1 MRHETAITGRH
12 DELLERTPQLA
23 ALSEMLAAV
32 GSARSGRI
40 VLVGGEAGV
49 GKTAF
54 VRRFCDEH
62 EPPARVLWGACDA
75 LFTPGALGP
84 MVEVAEAVG
93 GEFEELLTRGGVQP
107 HQVASAIGHELVAH
121 RPTCLVLEDLHWADE
136 ATLDVL
142 RLLGHRITGV
152 PALVIGTYRDDEL
165 DRTHPLQIA
174 LGDLA
179 PRPSVERLE
188 LEPLSPEAIAV
199 LAAPHAVDAGELHR
213 TTGGNPFF
221 ATEAIA
227 AGERRIPPTVRD
239 AVLARAARLS
249 ADARSLLEVVAIM
262 PRRVEP
268 WLLEILADGEVDS
281 LEECLGSGMLTAQ
294 PQGVA
299 FRHELARLAFEEGI
313 PPSRR
318 FALHRA
324 ALEALSSANGGR
336 SDPARLAHH
345 AEAAGIPELVLLHAP
360 TAAERASSAGAH
372 REAAAHYEQALR
384 YADQLP
390 KDQHA
395 RLLELASYESYLLDR
410 YDDAIQALEHAALL
424 RRELDDQCGE
434 GEALRMLSERLWC
447 PGRVDDS
454 ERVARRALALHEAL
468 PPGRELARAYAT
480 LAKLYANG
488 DDADQAAEWG
498 TRAIELAEQLDDT
511 EVLIG
516 ALISMGTAEFLV
528 GRPGGRERLER
539 GLELARRAGRDADV
553 ARAMVNLTEVTV
565 RRRAYGDA
573 DAHLSEALEFCRPRG
588 LDLMV
593 FYLDAAGTRVLL
605 GRGRWDEAE
614 EAATQVLTHPRGSTL
629 PQIVALTVLGLVRAR
644 RGDRSAQ
651 EPLERARLLDTQRG
665 ELSGVGPVA
674 AARAEV
680 AWLGRDLAE
689 VGPATDAALERAV
702 RLGVPWDAGELA
714 CWRRRAGIEET
725 IAVSLPEPYAL
736 QLAGEHRQA
745 AALWADLGCPYES
758 ALALSDSDDEDALRE
773 ALQAL
778 QDMTAAPAA
787 AIVAR
792 RLRERGA
799 RGLPRGPR
807 RATRS
812 NPANLTARELEVL
825 GLLAEGLSNQEIAD
839 RLVVS
844 TRTVDS
850 HVSSI
855 LHKLGVSSR
864 GAASAEATRRGLL
877 TQVR

>member
-1 MRHETAITGRH
+1 MRQQTATTGRQ
-12 DELLERTPQLA
+12 DELLERSSQFA
-23 ALSEMLAAV
+23 ALGEILAAV
-32 GSARSGRI
+32 SSTHSGRL

-54 VRRFCDEH
+54 VRRFCEEH

-84 MVEVAEAVG
+84 LLEVAEAVG
-93 GEFEELLTRGGVQP
+93 GEFEELVISGGVRP
-107 HQVASAIGHELVAH
+107 HQVAAAIGHELIRR
-121 RPTCLVLEDLHWADE
+121 RPTFLVLEDLHWADA

-142 RLLGHRITGV
+142 RLLGRRITAV
-152 PALVIGTYRDDEL
+152 PALVIATYRDDEL
-165 DRTHPLQIA
+165 DRAHPLQIA

-179 PRPSVERLE
+179 SRPSVERLR

-221 ATEAIA
+221 VTEALA
-227 AGERRIPPTVRD
+227 AGEQRIPPTVRD

-249 ADARSLLEVVAIM
+249 PDARSLLEVVAIT

-268 WLLEILADGEVDS
+268 WLLEILAEGDVDS
-281 LEECLGSGMLTAQ
+281 LEECLGSGMLTAE
-294 PQGVA
+294 PRGVA
-299 FRHELARLAFEEGI
+299 FRHELARLAFEERI

-324 ALEALSSANGGR
+324 ALEALSAEQAGR
-336 SDPARLAHH
+336 NDPARLAHH
-345 AEAAGIPELVLLHAP
+345 AEAAGIPALVLLHAP
-360 TAAERASSAGAH
+360 AAAERASSAGAH
-372 REAAAHYEQALR
+372 REAAAHYGQVLQ
-384 YADQLP
+384 YADELP
-390 KDQHA
+390 KDQLA

-410 YDDAIQALEHAALL
+410 YDDSIQALERAVLL
-424 RRELDDQCGE
+424 RRELDDQRGE

-454 ERVARRALALHEAL
+454 ERVAH
-468 PPGRELARAYAT
+468 
-480 LAKLYANG
+480 
-488 DDADQAAEWG
+488 
-498 TRAIELAEQLDDT
+498 
-511 EVLIG
+511 
-516 ALISMGTAEFLV
+516 
-528 GRPGGRERLER
+528 
-539 GLELARRAGRDADV
+539 
-553 ARAMVNLTEVTV
+553 
-565 RRRAYGDA
+565 
-573 DAHLSEALEFCRPRG
+573 
-588 LDLMV
+588 
-593 FYLDAAGTRVLL
+593 
-605 GRGRWDEAE
+605 
-614 EAATQVLTHPRGSTL
+614 
-629 PQIVALTVLGLVRAR
+629 
-644 RGDRSAQ
+644 
-651 EPLERARLLDTQRG
+651 RG

-680 AWLGRDLAE
+680 DWLGRDVAA
-689 VGPATDAALERAV
+689 VAPATDGAVQLAV

-725 IAVSLPEPYAL
+725 IALPVPEPHAL

-745 AALWADLGCPYES
+745 AALWAEMGCPYEA
-758 ALALSDSDDEDALRE
+758 ALALSDGDDEQALRD

-778 QDMTAAPAA
+778 QDMTALPAA

-807 RATRS
+807 QATRR
-812 NPANLTARELEVL
+812 NAANLTAREVEVL
-825 GLLAEGLSNQEIAD
+825 GLLAEGLSNAAIAE

-855 LHKLGVSSR
+855 LHKLDVSSR
-864 GAASAEATRRGLL
+864 GAASAEAARRGLL
-877 TQVR
+877 AQVR

>member
-1 MRHETAITGRH
+1 MPQQPATTTVRPG
-12 DELLERTPQLA
+12 ELLERAHQLEALDELSHGVA
-23 ALSEMLAAV
+23 A
-32 GSARSGRI
+32 GHSGRL
-40 VLVGGEAGV
+40 VLVAGEAGV

-54 VRRFCDEH
+54 VRQFCDEH
-62 EPPARVLWGACDA
+62 EPSARVLWGACDA

-84 MVEVAEAVG
+84 LLEVAEAVG
-93 GEFEELLTRGGVQP
+93 GEFEELVTSGGVRP
-107 HQVASAIGHELVAH
+107 HQVAAATGHELVRR
-121 RPTCLVLEDLHWADE
+121 RPTFLVLEDLHWADH

-142 RLLGHRITGV
+142 RLLGRRITTV
-152 PALVIGTYRDDEL
+152 PALVIATYRDDEL
-165 DRTHPLQIA
+165 ERTHPLQIA

-179 PRPSVERLE
+179 ARPSVERLK

-199 LAAPHAVDAGELHR
+199 LAAPHAVDAGELHLA
-213 TTGGNPFF
+213 TGGNPFF
-221 ATEAIA
+221 VTEALA
-227 AGERRIPPTVRD
+227 AGEQRIPPTVRD

-249 ADARSLLEVVAIM
+249 PDARSLLEVVAIA

-268 WLLEILADGEVDS
+268 WLLEILAEGDVDS
-281 LEECLGSGMLTAQ
+281 LGECLGSGMLTAE
-294 PQGVA
+294 PRGVA

-324 ALEALSSANGGR
+324 ALEALSDHGR
-336 SDPARLAHH
+336 NDPARLAHH

-360 TAAERASSAGAH
+360 AAAEHASSTGAH
-372 REAAAHYEQALR
+372 REAAAHFGQALQ
-384 YADQLP
+384 YADELP
-390 KDQHA
+390 KDELA
-395 RLLELASYESYLLDR
+395 RLLELASYESYLIDR
-410 YDDAIQALEHAALL
+410 YDDAIQALERAALL
-424 RRELDDQCGE
+424 RRELGDQRGE

-468 PPGRELARAYAT
+468 PPGRELAKAYAT
-480 LAKLYANG
+480 LAKLYGNG

-498 TRAIELAEQLDDT
+498 ARAIELAERLDDT
-511 EVLIG
+511 EILID
-516 ALISMGTAEFLV
+516 ALISMGTVESLV
-528 GRPGGRERLER
+528 GRREGRERLDR
-539 GLELARRAGRDADV
+539 GVELARRAGRDADI
-553 ARAMVNLTEVTV
+553 ARALENLATVSV
-565 RRRAYGDA
+565 RRRAYDDA
-573 DAHLSEALEFCRPRG
+573 DAYIAEGLEFCRERG

-593 FYLDAAGTRVLL
+593 FYLDASRTRVLL
-605 GRGRWDEAE
+605 DRGRWDEAE
-614 EAATQVLTHPRGSTL
+614 ESATRLLRHPRSSTL

-651 EPLERARLLDTQRG
+651 EPLERAGVLAANRG
-665 ELSGVGPVA
+665 ELSAVGPVS

-680 AWLGRDLAE
+680 AWLGRDVAA
-689 VGPATDAALERAV
+689 VAPATDGAVQLAV

-725 IAVSLPEPYAL
+725 IALSLPEPYAL

-745 AALWADLGCPYES
+745 AALWADMGCPYEA
-758 ALALSDSDDEDALRE
+758 ALALSDSDDEQALRE

-778 QDMTAAPAA
+778 QDMTAVPAA

-807 RATRS
+807 QATRS
-812 NPANLTARELEVL
+812 NEANLTAREVEVL
-825 GLLAEGLSNQEIAD
+825 GLLAEGLSNAAIAE

-864 GAASAEATRRGLL
+864 GAASAEAARRGLL
-877 TQVR
+877 SQVR

>member
-1 MRHETAITGRH
+1 MPQQPATTTVRPG
-12 DELLERTPQLA
+12 ELLERAHQLEALDELSHGVA
-23 ALSEMLAAV
+23 A
-32 GSARSGRI
+32 GHSGRL
-40 VLVGGEAGV
+40 VLVAGEAGV

-54 VRRFCDEH
+54 VHRFCDEH
-62 EPPARVLWGACDA
+62 EPSARVLWGACDA

-84 MVEVAEAVG
+84 LLEVAEAVG
-93 GEFEELLTRGGVQP
+93 GEFEELVTSGGVRP
-107 HQVASAIGHELVAH
+107 HQVAAATGHELVRR
-121 RPTCLVLEDLHWADE
+121 RPTFLVLEDLHWADH

-142 RLLGHRITGV
+142 RLLGRRITTV
-152 PALVIGTYRDDEL
+152 PALVIATYRDDEL
-165 DRTHPLQIA
+165 ERTHPLQIA

-179 PRPSVERLE
+179 ARPSVERLK

-199 LAAPHAVDAGELHR
+199 LAAPHAVDAGELHLA
-213 TTGGNPFF
+213 TGGNPFF
-221 ATEAIA
+221 VTEALA
-227 AGERRIPPTVRD
+227 AGEQRIPPTVRD

-249 ADARSLLEVVAIM
+249 PDARSLLEVVAIA

-268 WLLEILADGEVDS
+268 WLLEILAQGDVDS
-281 LEECLGSGMLTAQ
+281 LGECLGSGMLTAE
-294 PQGVA
+294 PRGVA

-324 ALEALSSANGGR
+324 ALEALSDHGR
-336 SDPARLAHH
+336 NDPARLAHH

-360 TAAERASSAGAH
+360 AAAEHASSTGAH
-372 REAAAHYEQALR
+372 REAAAHFGQALQ
-384 YADQLP
+384 YADELP
-390 KDQHA
+390 KDELA
-395 RLLELASYESYLLDR
+395 RLLELASYESYLIDR
-410 YDDAIQALEHAALL
+410 YDDAIQALERAALL
-424 RRELDDQCGE
+424 RRELGDQRGE

-468 PPGRELARAYAT
+468 PPGRELAKAYAT
-480 LAKLYANG
+480 LAKLYGNG

-498 TRAIELAEQLDDT
+498 ALAIELAERLDDT
-511 EVLIG
+511 EILID
-516 ALISMGTAEFLV
+516 ALISMGTVESLV
-528 GRPGGRERLER
+528 GRREGRERFDR
-539 GLELARRAGRDADV
+539 GVELARRAGRDADI
-553 ARAMVNLTEVTV
+553 ARALENLATVSV
-565 RRRAYGDA
+565 RRRAYDDA
-573 DAHLSEALEFCRPRG
+573 DAYIAEGLEFCRERG

-593 FYLDAAGTRVLL
+593 FYLDASRTRVLL
-605 GRGRWDEAE
+605 DRGRWDEAE
-614 EAATQVLTHPRGSTL
+614 ESATRLLRHPRSSTL

-651 EPLERARLLDTQRG
+651 EPLERAGVLAANRG
-665 ELSGVGPVA
+665 ELSAVGPVS

-680 AWLGRDLAE
+680 AWLGRDVAA
-689 VGPATDAALERAV
+689 VAPATDGAVQLAV

-725 IAVSLPEPYAL
+725 IALSLPEPYAL

-745 AALWADLGCPYES
+745 AALWADMGCPYEA
-758 ALALSDSDDEDALRE
+758 ALALSDSDDEQALRE

-778 QDMTAAPAA
+778 QDMTAVPAA

-807 RATRS
+807 QATRS
-812 NPANLTARELEVL
+812 NEANLTAREVEVL
-825 GLLAEGLSNQEIAD
+825 GLLAEGLSNAAIAE

-864 GAASAEATRRGLL
+864 GAASAEASRRGLL
-877 TQVR
+877 SQVR

>member
-1 MRHETAITGRH
+1 MPQQPATTTVRPG
-12 DELLERTPQLA
+12 ELLERAHQLEALDELSHGVA
-23 ALSEMLAAV
+23 A
-32 GSARSGRI
+32 GHSGRL
-40 VLVGGEAGV
+40 VLVAGEAGV

-54 VRRFCDEH
+54 VRQFCDEH
-62 EPPARVLWGACDA
+62 EPSARVLWGACDA

-84 MVEVAEAVG
+84 LLEVAEAVG
-93 GEFEELLTRGGVQP
+93 GEFEELVTSGGVRP
-107 HQVASAIGHELVAH
+107 HQVAAATGHELVRR
-121 RPTCLVLEDLHWADE
+121 RPTFLVLEDLHWADH

-142 RLLGHRITGV
+142 RLLGRRITTV
-152 PALVIGTYRDDEL
+152 PALVIATYRDDEL
-165 DRTHPLQIA
+165 ERTHPLQIA

-179 PRPSVERLE
+179 ARPSVERLK

-199 LAAPHAVDAGELHR
+199 LAAPHAVDAGELHLA
-213 TTGGNPFF
+213 TGGNPFF
-221 ATEAIA
+221 VTEALA
-227 AGERRIPPTVRD
+227 AGEQRIPPTVRD

-249 ADARSLLEVVAIM
+249 PDARSLLEVVAIA

-268 WLLEILADGEVDS
+268 WLLEILAQGDVDS
-281 LEECLGSGMLTAQ
+281 LGECLGSGMLTAE
-294 PQGVA
+294 PRGVA

-324 ALEALSSANGGR
+324 ALEALSDHGR
-336 SDPARLAHH
+336 NDPARLAHH

-360 TAAERASSAGAH
+360 AAAEHASSTGAH
-372 REAAAHYEQALR
+372 REAAAHFGQALQ
-384 YADQLP
+384 YADELP
-390 KDQHA
+390 KDQLA
-395 RLLELASYESYLLDR
+395 RLLELASYESYLIDR
-410 YDDAIQALEHAALL
+410 YDDAIQALERAALL
-424 RRELDDQCGE
+424 RRELGDQRGE

-454 ERVARRALALHEAL
+454 ERVARRALVLHEAL
-468 PPGRELARAYAT
+468 PPGRELAKAYAT
-480 LAKLYANG
+480 LAKLYGNG

-498 TRAIELAEQLDDT
+498 ARAIELAERLDDT
-511 EVLIG
+511 EVLID
-516 ALISMGTAEFLV
+516 ALISMGTVESLV
-528 GRPGGRERLER
+528 GRREGRERLDR
-539 GLELARRAGRDADV
+539 GVELARRAGRDADI
-553 ARAMVNLTEVTV
+553 ARALENLATVSV
-565 RRRAYGDA
+565 RRRAYDDA
-573 DAHLSEALEFCRPRG
+573 DAYIAEGLEFCRERG

-593 FYLDAAGTRVLL
+593 FYLDASRTRVLL
-605 GRGRWDEAE
+605 DRGRWDEAE
-614 EAATQVLTHPRGSTL
+614 ESATRLLRHPRSSTL

-651 EPLERARLLDTQRG
+651 EPLERAGVLAANRG
-665 ELSGVGPVA
+665 ELSAVGPVS

-680 AWLGRDLAE
+680 AWLGRDVAA
-689 VGPATDAALERAV
+689 VAPATDGAVQLAV

-725 IAVSLPEPYAL
+725 IALSLPEPYAL

-745 AALWADLGCPYES
+745 AALWADMGCPYEA
-758 ALALSDSDDEDALRE
+758 ALALSDSDDEQALRE

-778 QDMTAAPAA
+778 QDMTAVPAA

-807 RATRS
+807 QATRS
-812 NPANLTARELEVL
+812 NEANLTAREVEVL
-825 GLLAEGLSNQEIAD
+825 GLLAEGLSNAAIAE

-864 GAASAEATRRGLL
+864 GAASAEAARRGLL
-877 TQVR
+877 SQVR

>member
-1 MRHETAITGRH
+1 MPQQPATTTVRQG
-12 DELLERTPQLA
+12 ELLERAHQLA
-23 ALSEMLAAV
+23 ALDELSDGIAA
-32 GSARSGRI
+32 GRSGRF
-40 VLVGGEAGV
+40 VLVAGEAGV

-54 VRRFCDEH
+54 VHRFCDDH
-62 EPPARVLWGACDA
+62 EPATRVLWGACDA

-84 MVEVAEAVG
+84 LLEVAEAVG
-93 GEFEELLTRGGVQP
+93 GEFEELVSSGGVQP
-107 HQVASAIGHELVAH
+107 HQVAAAIGHELVRH
-121 RPTCLVLEDLHWADE
+121 RPTFLVLEDLHWADA

-142 RLLGHRITGV
+142 RLLGRRITTV
-152 PALVIGTYRDDEL
+152 PALVIATYRDDEL

-179 PRPSVERLE
+179 PRPSVDRLR

-221 ATEAIA
+221 VTEALA
-227 AGERRIPPTVRD
+227 AGEQRIPPTVRD

-249 ADARSLLEVVAIM
+249 PDARSLLEVVAIT

-268 WLLEILADGEVDS
+268 WLLEILAEGDVDS
-281 LEECLGSGMLTAQ
+281 LEECLGSGMLTAE
-294 PQGVA
+294 PRGVA

-324 ALEALSSANGGR
+324 ALEALSDDGR
-336 SDPARLAHH
+336 NDPARLAHH
-345 AEAAGIPELVLLHAP
+345 AEAAAIPELVLLHAP
-360 TAAERASSAGAH
+360 AAAERASSAGAH
-372 REAAAHYEQALR
+372 REAAAPFEQALQ
-384 YADQLP
+384 YADDLP
-390 KDQHA
+390 KDQLA
-395 RLLELASYESYLLDR
+395 RLLELASYESYLIDR
-410 YDDAIQALEHAALL
+410 YDDAIEALERAALL
-424 RRELDDQCGE
+424 RRELGDQRGE

-468 PPGRELARAYAT
+468 PPGRELAKAYAT
-480 LAKLYANG
+480 LAKLYGNG

-498 TRAIELAEQLDDT
+498 TLAIELAERLDDT
-511 EVLIG
+511 EILID
-516 ALISMGTAEFLV
+516 ALISMGTVESLV
-528 GRPGGRERLER
+528 GRPDGRERFDR
-539 GLELARRAGRDADV
+539 GVELARRAGRDTAV
-553 ARAMVNLTEVTV
+553 ARAFENLASVSV
-565 RRRAYGDA
+565 RRRAYDDA
-573 DAHLSEALEFCRPRG
+573 DAYIAEGLEFCRERG

-593 FYLDAAGTRVLL
+593 FYLDASRTRVLL
-605 GRGRWDEAE
+605 DRGRWDEAE
-614 EAATQVLTHPRGSTL
+614 ESATRLLRQPRSSTL

-651 EPLERARLLDTQRG
+651 EPLERAEALAANRG
-665 ELSGVGPVA
+665 ELSAVGPVS

-680 AWLGRDLAE
+680 AWLGRDVAA
-689 VGPATDAALERAV
+689 VAPATDGAVQLAV
-702 RLGVPWDAGELA
+702 RLGVPWDVGELA

-725 IAVSLPEPYAL
+725 IALSVPEPHAL
-736 QLAGEHRQA
+736 QLAGKHRQA
-745 AALWADLGCPYES
+745 AALWADMGCPYEA
-758 ALALSDSDDEDALRE
+758 ALALADSDDEQALRE

-778 QDMTAAPAA
+778 QDMTAVPAA

-807 RATRS
+807 QATRS

-825 GLLAEGLSNQEIAD
+825 ALLAEGLSNAAIAE

-844 TRTVDS
+844 TRAVDS
-850 HVSSI
+850 HVASI

-864 GAASAEATRRGLL
+864 GAASAEAARRGLL
-877 TQVR
+877 PQVR

>member
-1 MRHETAITGRH
+1 MRHETAIDGAPH
-12 DELLERTPQLA
+12 DELLERSAQLD
-23 ALSEMLAAV
+23 ALDEILAAV
-32 GSARSGRI
+32 GSARGGRL

-54 VRRFCDEH
+54 VRRFCDDH
-62 EPPARVLWGACDA
+62 EPTARVLWGACDA
-75 LFTPGALGP
+75 LFTPGVLGP
-84 MVEVAEAVG
+84 LLEVAETVD
-93 GEFEELLTRGGVQP
+93 GEFEELVTSGGVQP
-107 HQVASAIGHELVAH
+107 HQVAAAIGHELVTH
-121 RPTCLVLEDLHWADE
+121 RPTFLVLEDLHWADE

-142 RLLGHRITGV
+142 RLVGHRIASV
-152 PALVIGTYRDDEL
+152 PALVIATYRDDEL
-165 DRTHPLQIA
+165 DRTHPLQIT

-179 PRPSVERLE
+179 PRPSVERLK

-213 TTGGNPFF
+213 ATGGNPFF
-221 ATEAIA
+221 VTEALA
-227 AGERRIPPTVRD
+227 ADEERIPPTVRD

-249 ADARSLLEVVAIM
+249 PDARRLLEVVAIM
-262 PRRVEP
+262 PGRVEP
-268 WLLEILADGEVDS
+268 WLLEIVAEGDVDS
-281 LEECLGSGMLTAQ
+281 LEECLGSGMLTAESR
-294 PQGVA
+294 GVA

-324 ALEALSSANGGR
+324 ALEALSDSHDGR
-336 SDPARLAHH
+336 NDPARLAHH
-345 AEAAGIPELVLLHAP
+345 AEAAGIPERVLLHAP
-360 TAAERASSAGAH
+360 AAAERASSAGAH

-384 YADQLP
+384 YADELP
-390 KDQHA
+390 KDQLA
-395 RLLELASYESYLLDR
+395 RLLEHASYESYLIDR
-410 YDDAIQALEHAALL
+410 YDDAIEALERAAAL
-424 RRELDDQCGE
+424 RRELGDQHGD

-454 ERVARRALALHEAL
+454 ERLAHRALALHEAL
-468 PPGRELARAYAT
+468 PPGHGLARAYAT
-480 LAKLYANG
+480 LARLYANG
-488 DDADQAAEWG
+488 DDVGQTAEWG
-498 TRAIELAEQLDDT
+498 ARAIELAEQLDDT

-516 ALISMGTAEFLV
+516 ALISMGTAEFLA

-539 GLELARRAGRDADV
+539 GIELARRAGRDTDI
-553 ARAMVNLTEVTV
+553 ARAVVNLAEVSL
-565 RRRAYGDA
+565 RRRAYDDA
-573 DAHLSEALEFCRPRG
+573 DAYLSDAFEFCRPRG

-593 FYLDAAGTRVLL
+593 FYLDAARIRFLL
-605 GRGRWDEAE
+605 DRGRWDEAQE
-614 EAATQVLTHPRGSTL
+614 SATRLLRHPRHSTA

-651 EPLERARLLDTQRG
+651 EPLERARVLEAARG
-665 ELSGVGPVA
+665 EVSGVGPVS

-680 AWLGRDLAE
+680 AWLGRDVAA
-689 VGPATDAALERAV
+689 VGPSTDDALRLAV

-714 CWRRRAGIEET
+714 CWRCRAGIEET
-725 IAVSLPEPYAL
+725 IPMSLPEPYAL
-736 QLAGEHRQA
+736 ELAGEHRQA
-745 AALWADLGCPYES
+745 AALWTDMGCPYEA
-758 ALALSDSDDEDALRE
+758 ALALSESSDEQAQRE

-778 QDMTAAPAA
+778 QDMTAVPAA

-812 NPANLTARELEVL
+812 NPANLTARELDVL
-825 GLLAEGLSNQEIAD
+825 ELLAAGLSNAAIAE

-844 TRTVDS
+844 IRTVDH

-855 LHKLGVSSR
+855 LRKLGVSSR
-864 GAASAEATRRGLL
+864 GAASAQAAQLGLV
-877 TQVR
+877 QVG

>member
-1 MRHETAITGRH
+1 MPQQPATTTVRPG
-12 DELLERTPQLA
+12 ELLERAHQLEALDELSHGVA
-23 ALSEMLAAV
+23 A
-32 GSARSGRI
+32 GHSGRL
-40 VLVGGEAGV
+40 VLVAGEAGV

-54 VRRFCDEH
+54 VRQFCDEH
-62 EPPARVLWGACDA
+62 EPSARVLWGACDA

-84 MVEVAEAVG
+84 LLEVAEAVG
-93 GEFEELLTRGGVQP
+93 GEFEELVTSGGVRP
-107 HQVASAIGHELVAH
+107 HQVAAATGHELVRR
-121 RPTCLVLEDLHWADE
+121 RPTFLVLEDLHWADH

-142 RLLGHRITGV
+142 RLLGRRITTV
-152 PALVIGTYRDDEL
+152 PALVIATYRDDEL
-165 DRTHPLQIA
+165 ERTHPLQIA

-179 PRPSVERLE
+179 ARPSVERLK

-199 LAAPHAVDAGELHR
+199 LAAPHAVDAGELHLA
-213 TTGGNPFF
+213 TGGNPFF
-221 ATEAIA
+221 VTEALA
-227 AGERRIPPTVRD
+227 AGEQRIPPTVRD

-249 ADARSLLEVVAIM
+249 PDARSLLEVVAIA

-268 WLLEILADGEVDS
+268 WLLEILAQGDVDS
-281 LEECLGSGMLTAQ
+281 LGECLGSGMLTAE
-294 PQGVA
+294 PRGVA

-324 ALEALSSANGGR
+324 ALEALSDHGR
-336 SDPARLAHH
+336 NDPARLAHH

-360 TAAERASSAGAH
+360 AAAEHASSTGAH
-372 REAAAHYEQALR
+372 REAAAHFGQALQ
-384 YADQLP
+384 YADELP
-390 KDQHA
+390 KDELA
-395 RLLELASYESYLLDR
+395 RLLELASYESYLIDR
-410 YDDAIQALEHAALL
+410 YDDAIQALERAALL
-424 RRELDDQCGE
+424 RRELGDQRGE

-468 PPGRELARAYAT
+468 PPGRELAKAYAT
-480 LAKLYANG
+480 LAKLYGNG

-498 TRAIELAEQLDDT
+498 ARAIELAERLDDT
-511 EVLIG
+511 EVLID
-516 ALISMGTAEFLV
+516 ALISMGTVESLV
-528 GRPGGRERLER
+528 GRREGRERLDR
-539 GLELARRAGRDADV
+539 GVELARRAGRDADI
-553 ARAMVNLTEVTV
+553 ARALENLATVSV
-565 RRRAYGDA
+565 RRRAYDDA
-573 DAHLSEALEFCRPRG
+573 DAYIAEGLEFCRERG

-593 FYLDAAGTRVLL
+593 FYLDASRTRVLL
-605 GRGRWDEAE
+605 DRGRWDEAE
-614 EAATQVLTHPRGSTL
+614 ESATRLLRHPRSSTL

-651 EPLERARLLDTQRG
+651 EPLERAGVLAANRG
-665 ELSGVGPVA
+665 ELSAVGPVS

-680 AWLGRDLAE
+680 AWLGRDVAA
-689 VGPATDAALERAV
+689 VAPATDGAVQLAV

-725 IAVSLPEPYAL
+725 IALSLPEPYAL

-745 AALWADLGCPYES
+745 AALWADMGCPYEA
-758 ALALSDSDDEDALRE
+758 ALALSDSDDEQALRE

-778 QDMTAAPAA
+778 QDMTAVPAA

-807 RATRS
+807 QATRS
-812 NPANLTARELEVL
+812 NEANLTAREVEVL
-825 GLLAEGLSNQEIAD
+825 GLLAEGLSNAAIAE

-864 GAASAEATRRGLL
+864 GAASAEAARRGLL
-877 TQVR
+877 SQVR